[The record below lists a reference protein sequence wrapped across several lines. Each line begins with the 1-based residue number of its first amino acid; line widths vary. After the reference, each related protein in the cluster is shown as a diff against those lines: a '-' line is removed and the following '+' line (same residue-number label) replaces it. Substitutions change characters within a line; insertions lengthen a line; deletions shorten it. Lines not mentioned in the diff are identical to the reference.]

1 MDEAATTM
9 SQERSE
15 MRPRNTLPPQSIFS
29 IKFLKILKIFIKDLN
44 IIVREIYWW
53 ICDNIQFHINF
64 NTGPFKIYSTK
75 VIMVFLSNTVITN
88 LLDETSDLSGLGDIK
103 AIKGFG
109 GQTKSIFLHCLLHI
123 CLAHHCFPF

>member
-44 IIVREIYWW
+44 IIVREIYW
-53 ICDNIQFHINF
+53 
-64 NTGPFKIYSTK
+64 
-75 VIMVFLSNTVITN
+75 
-88 LLDETSDLSGLGDIK
+88 
-103 AIKGFG
+103 
-109 GQTKSIFLHCLLHI
+109 
-123 CLAHHCFPF
+123 